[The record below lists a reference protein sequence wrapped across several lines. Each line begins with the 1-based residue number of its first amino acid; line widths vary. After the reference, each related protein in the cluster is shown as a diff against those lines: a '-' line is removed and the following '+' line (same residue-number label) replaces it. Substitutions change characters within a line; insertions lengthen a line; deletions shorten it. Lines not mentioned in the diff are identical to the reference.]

1 MFCFCLLRLGLAVT
15 GAPAENFGTRIH
27 GVKVEGGGG
36 GGSGGGGGG
45 GAGSQTHKKTNGRDR
60 RPPDWRKYNL
70 LTEMSNA
77 QRAHTI
83 RYVCTLSREP
93 LVLCNQTCG
102 TSSSALSC
110 VHHHQHCL
118 VYIISALSCVHHH
131 QHCLVYI
138 ISALSCVH
146 HQHCLEK
153 RLDCCVGAQG
163 ERPSFVFVASQY
175 VVCLIVS
182 PVCGD
187 TDPMSSRAAN
197 GLTQALLAKVK
208 TPVWNA
214 NRFVSNNYSTP
225 ETNN

>member
-1 MFCFCLLRLGLAVT
+1 M
-15 GAPAENFGTRIH
+15 
-27 GVKVEGGGG
+27 
-36 GGSGGGGGG
+36 
-45 GAGSQTHKKTNGRDR
+45 Q
-60 RPPDWRKYNL
+60 PDLWYIVI
-70 LTEMSNA
+70 S
-77 QRAHTI
+77 I
-83 RYVCTLSREP
+83 
-93 LVLCNQTCG
+93 VLC
-102 TSSSALSC
+102 TSPSALSS

-118 VYIISALSCVHHH
+118 VYIISALSCVHYISIVLCTLY
-131 QHCLVYI
+131 QHCLLYIISALSCVHYISIVLCTLYQHCLLYITISIVFCTSYQHCVVYI
-138 ISALSCVH
+138 ISALSCVHH

-175 VVCLIVS
+175 VVCFIVS

-197 GLTQALLAKVK
+197 GLTQALLGKVK

-214 NRFVSNNYSTP
+214 YRFVNNNYSTP